1 MALSKTMRNARDVL
15 TKEELA
21 LALALAHGPSPIGA
35 GDRTPGDR
43 PSIGIGMSM
52 DMLVLMQLA
61 AEELLRKLE
70 PCTRGFP
77 DAVFEERREEIR
89 RELVEQGRIGPT

>member
-1 MALSKTMRNARDVL
+1 
-15 TKEELA
+15 
-21 LALALAHGPSPIGA
+21 
-35 GDRTPGDR
+35 
-43 PSIGIGMSM
+43 M